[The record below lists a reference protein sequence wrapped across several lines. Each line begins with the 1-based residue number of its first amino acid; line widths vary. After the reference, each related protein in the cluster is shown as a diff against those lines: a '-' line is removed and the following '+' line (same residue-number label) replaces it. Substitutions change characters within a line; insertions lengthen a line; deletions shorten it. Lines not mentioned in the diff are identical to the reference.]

1 VIIHE
6 TERLRLRAW
15 LEADRDLFAEI
26 NSDPKVMEF
35 FPFRRNRADADAL
48 FDSNNRNIYETG
60 FGFFALALR
69 ENDAP
74 IGFCGLA
81 RTDLKPHLPDGTVEI
96 GWRLAAR
103 HWGKGYVTEAAGA
116 LLDYGFEERKLGEI
130 VAIAVAT
137 NTRSIAVMKRIGMYC
152 DPSRG
157 FEHSG
162 VPDTHPQLRP
172 HVLYAITADRR
183 QRNGETAKR

>member
-1 VIIHE
+1 
-6 TERLRLRAW
+6 
-15 LEADRDLFAEI
+15 
-26 NSDPKVMEF
+26 M
-35 FPFRRNRADADAL
+35 
-48 FDSNNRNIYETG
+48 
-60 FGFFALALR
+60 
-69 ENDAP
+69 
-74 IGFCGLA
+74 
-81 RTDLKPHLPDGTVEI
+81 
-96 GWRLAAR
+96 
-103 HWGKGYVTEAAGA
+103 TEAAGA

-183 QRNGETAKR
+183 QRNGEAAKR